1 MTDLSQLPKSA
12 RPCESSQ
19 KLERG
24 RTVKWQ
30 RKTIRIRWRCISPV
44 MQEPSSDPVYR
55 TSVSQNNTSGPRR
68 TPSRPRARARK
79 RGLHAMGSSGSA
91 ILLAVSG
98 KMDPQRPSRPDRPR
112 IRSPR
117 EPARAR
123 ASPFSARQSSGL
135 MLTMTCRLCSRGFRP
150 ILPKAPSVPSALPC
164 LGLIHTKAESRG
176 RSCDLRRPFFTRA
189 RRPSHYPERC
199 LPRVRARTVLRRSS

>member
-1 MTDLSQLPKSA
+1 MTDLSQLSKSA
-12 RPCESSQ
+12 RPCESSW

-30 RKTIRIRWRCISPV
+30 RKTIRIRWRCTSPV
-44 MQEPSSDPVYR
+44 MQEPSSDPDPVYR

-68 TPSRPRARARK
+68 TPLRPRARARK
-79 RGLHAMGSSGSA
+79 RGLHTAGSSGSA
-91 ILLAVSG
+91 VLLAVSG
-98 KMDPQRPSRPDRPR
+98 KMDTQRLIRTVRPR
-112 IRSPR
+112 VRSPR

-189 RRPSHYPERC
+189 RRRHTILSDAFLACALEQY
-199 LPRVRARTVLRRSS
+199 